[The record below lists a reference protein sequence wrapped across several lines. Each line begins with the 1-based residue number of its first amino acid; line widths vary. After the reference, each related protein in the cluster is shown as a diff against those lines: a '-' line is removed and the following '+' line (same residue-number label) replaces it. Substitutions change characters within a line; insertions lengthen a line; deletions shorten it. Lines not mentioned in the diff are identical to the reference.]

1 VTLPELNRVPV
12 ACDGSVMV
20 LLFCDGVIYT
30 AKELEFLVRIGWL
43 PVEVLLKCSLVWL
56 TWPLF

>member
-1 VTLPELNRVPV
+1 
-12 ACDGSVMV
+12 MV

-43 PVEVLLKCSLVWL
+43 PVEVLLGVFFSVANL
-56 TWPLF
+56 TAL

>member
-1 VTLPELNRVPV
+1 MTLPELNRATV

-20 LLFCDGVIYT
+20 LLICDGVVYT

-56 TWPLF
+56 T